1 MIYLDHNATTPPRR
15 EVRAALLRAL
25 RAGGNASSVHRSG
38 RVARALI
45 EQGRV
50 EVARRMGVDASTV
63 VFTSGGTESCALA
76 LWGAYYGAVAE
87 GRPICRVLVSAIEH
101 DCVRATVQAMGE
113 RHHGL
118 QIDLL
123 PVTAEGVI
131 DLDFLPR
138 WLAGGLGRNLV
149 CVMAANNETGA
160 VQPVAQIHSL
170 TRAGG
175 ALFVCDAVQGA
186 GRISITADYI
196 AVSAHKLGGPQGTGA
211 LIVRTGAPFAAQLVG
226 GGQEK
231 GRRAG
236 SENVAGIVGFG
247 AAMAVEA
254 ADEMKRLTALRDQF
268 ERDLKAAFADAVIFS
283 ENAPRLGTTSNF
295 ALPGVAAQTAVMA
308 LDLDGIAIS
317 SGAACSS
324 GKVGR
329 SHVLQAM
336 NVPPH
341 LADAALRASFGWTN
355 HPTDGAAA
363 IQSLY
368 RLRQRAGGRVAA

>member
-1 MIYLDHNATTPPRR
+1 MIYLDHNATTPARR
-15 EVRAALLRAL
+15 EARAALLRAL
-25 RAGGNASSVHRSG
+25 RAGGNASSVHRAG
-38 RVARALI
+38 RRARALI
-45 EQGRV
+45 EQGRA

-63 VFTSGGTESCALA
+63 VFTSGGSESCALA
-76 LWGAYYGAVAE
+76 LWGAFYGARAE
-87 GRPICRVLVSAIEH
+87 GRPISRMLVSAIEH
-101 DCVRATVQAMGE
+101 DCVRATVRAMGE
-113 RHHGL
+113 RAPEL

-131 DLDFLPR
+131 DLGFLTR
-138 WLAGGLGRNLV
+138 WLAGGLGQSLV

-160 VQPVAQIHSL
+160 IQPVAQIHGL
-170 TRAGG
+170 TREAG

-186 GRISITADYI
+186 GRIAITADYV
-196 AVSAHKLGGPQGTGA
+196 AFSAHKLGGPQGTGA
-211 LIVRTGAPFAAQLVG
+211 LIVRSDAPFAAQLVG

-236 SENVAGIVGFG
+236 SENVAAIAGFG
-247 AAMAVEA
+247 AAMALETA
-254 ADEMKRLTALRDQF
+254 EELKSLTALRDQF
-268 ERDLKAAFADAVIFS
+268 ERDLKTAFADVVIFS
-283 ENAPRLGTTSNF
+283 ENAPRLGGTSNF
-295 ALPGVAAQTAVMA
+295 ALPGIVAQTAVMA

-329 SHVLQAM
+329 SHVLRAM

-341 LADAALRASFGWTN
+341 LADAALRVSFGWTN

-363 IQSLY
+363 IHSLY
-368 RLRQRAGGRVAA
+368 RLSQRAGGRVAA